1 MVHGRSGKMANAEY
15 DTTYWPLA
23 VLVLPQDVTTLEIEP
38 LDRSL
43 QAIFA
48 RKQRFLSL
56 TDASAVASLP
66 DAKGRNAIAA
76 WTKSI
81 EAQTQ
86 QLVVANSLV
95 IKSPIARGVLTAIQW
110 VAPPVVPTIAAS
122 TAEEACA
129 FLRDIA
135 SRSAL
140 DLTALDRY
148 LAARRRR

>member
-1 MVHGRSGKMANAEY
+1 MATAEY

-23 VLVLPQDVTTLEIEP
+23 VLVLPADVTTLEIEP

-48 RKQRFLSL
+48 RKQKFLSL
-56 TDASAVASLP
+56 TDASAVANLP
-66 DAKGRNAIAA
+66 DAKGRNAIAT

-81 EAQTQ
+81 ESMTQ
-86 QLVVANSLV
+86 KHVVANALV

-122 TAEEACA
+122 SAEEACR
-129 FLRDIA
+129 FLGDIA
-135 SRSAL
+135 SGSGL

-148 LAARRRR
+148 LATKRRR